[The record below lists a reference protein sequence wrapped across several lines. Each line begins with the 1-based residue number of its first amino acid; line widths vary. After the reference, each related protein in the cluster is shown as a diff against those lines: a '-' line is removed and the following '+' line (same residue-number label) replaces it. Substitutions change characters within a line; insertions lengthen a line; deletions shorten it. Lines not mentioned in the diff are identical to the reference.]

1 MFFCHIETLK
11 CSNLVVKN
19 ENIVDFRGFRGY
31 FWANSRSAM
40 ADEQDIYH
48 REKPSLSLKYYS
60 ITRQR
65 LQLVPHPVGKSYA
78 SIVDD
83 EKTSFLGRIKTKNPA
98 TFIIAGFPAM
108 DGQRRL
114 WIDTKFLDFC
124 VLAVY
129 NSIRKPV

>member
-1 MFFCHIETLK
+1 VHTNTLAFVGAIVAQK
-11 CSNLVVKN
+11 S
-19 ENIVDFRGFRGY
+19 ENCNKAFPWGEGFY
-31 FWANSRSAM
+31 
-40 ADEQDIYH
+40 
-48 REKPSLSLKYYS
+48 
-60 ITRQR
+60 
-65 LQLVPHPVGKSYA
+65 PVGKSYA

-114 WIDTKFLDFC
+114 WIDSKFLDFC

-129 NSIRKPV
+129 NSIRQPV